1 MQSDVKKS
9 VYIVH
14 IMIML
19 LLAAAA
25 FGVQLWLNKKYF
37 HEEEAAPPSP
47 AISRND
53 TEGAKNL
60 TFEEFSVK
68 YPGYKTN
75 IAGYEYSYTVPE
87 GNILRVRD
95 VDIPSNT
102 ANVYV
107 SSGSPTSA
115 KDLDVFVCNKSDEVG
130 ENGAFYRLS
139 EGREQSGVS
148 LYSRHNA
155 FFVKGESD
163 DTVRLDRINRDYCF
177 FISRNPSSL
186 RYIPMLMDSSGHCI
200 SGDDY
205 VNNGLVFT
213 SRYEDGQ
220 IFLKAVNVNVEDC
233 ECIAQLALKRL
244 DGQVWRDTGAVVEKQ
259 GYEVP
264 GYESAEKC
272 IAIDL
277 DGGIYK
283 IGITIG
289 GEYTETEFYV

>member
-1 MQSDVKKS
+1 MQSEMKKS
-9 VYIVH
+9 VFISH
-14 IMIML
+14 LMIML

-25 FGVQLWLNKKYF
+25 FGVQLWINDLYF
-37 HEEEAAPPSP
+37 HKEKAAPPSP

-95 VDIPSNT
+95 VGSPSYT
-102 ANVYV
+102 ANVYI

-177 FISRNPSSL
+177 FVSRNPSSL
-186 RYIPMLMDSSGHCI
+186 RYIPVLMDSSGYCI
-200 SGDDY
+200 SGENY

-233 ECIAQLALKRL
+233 ECIVQLALKRL
-244 DGQVWRDTGAVVEKQ
+244 DGKVWRDTGAVLDKQ
-259 GYEVP
+259 GFEVI
-264 GYESAEKC
+264 GYENAEKC